1 MISAPPR
8 ILIVDDDPIFR
19 AIAVE
24 ALGAVS
30 PNLVEAED
38 GEVAYRLLCAAPA
51 DLVLTDINMPKRD
64 GLELIGDIRKHWPQT
79 LVIAVT
85 GGSRAATPDLLLKTA
100 ALMGAFVVTKPV
112 RGPALRELVCKVLG
126 VSTRHMAQAAAA
138 GRSRFAP

>member
-1 MISAPPR
+1 
-8 ILIVDDDPIFR
+8 
-19 AIAVE
+19 
-24 ALGAVS
+24 LGDVS

-64 GLELIGDIRKHWPQT
+64 GLELIGDIRKRWPQT

-126 VSTRHMAQAAAA
+126 VSTRDMAQPAAA